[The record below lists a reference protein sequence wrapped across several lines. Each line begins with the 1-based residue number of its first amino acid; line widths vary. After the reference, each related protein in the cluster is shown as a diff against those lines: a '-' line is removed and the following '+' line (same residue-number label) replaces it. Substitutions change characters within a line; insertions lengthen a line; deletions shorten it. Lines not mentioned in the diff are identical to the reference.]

1 MPGSLLNGGF
11 FVLRPSR
18 TLFEYYEAL
27 LQTEGMFDSSFME
40 MALLNHAHRHDG
52 PMPWVS
58 LKPGKWNSNWPAL
71 RDWQELGS
79 ATLHDKFW
87 SKDNEYWIERE
98 LVEMWWRVQGQMEG
112 FWMREGVGGSG
123 MRRGM

>member
-1 MPGSLLNGGF
+1 MNGGF
-11 FVLRPSR
+11 FVLQPSR

-27 LQTEGMFDSSFME
+27 LQTEGRFDTGFME
-40 MALLNHAHRHDG
+40 MALLNYAHRHDG
-52 PMPWVS
+52 PMPWLS
-58 LKPGKWNSNWPAL
+58 LKPGKWSSNWPAL
-71 RDWQELGS
+71 RDWRELGC

-87 SKDNEYWIERE
+87 SNENEGWIERE

-123 MRRGM
+123 MRRRM